1 MKVQRYR
8 IYQPQP
14 HSFVGFY
21 LLLLN
26 YCSYRFHVIRILLFN
41 KLINPNGYLQIVWLL
56 ATTKHNQ
63 VWNMNI
69 LLVAC
74 HMRIY
79 YWYNYSPQSWIIH
92 ASFKMI
98 TVPLSIFCYIWLIY
112 PSSVKGHIRTT
123 FSVVWRSWWRH
134 QMEAFSA
141 LLAICAGNLPDKA
154 QWRAALMFSMICA
167 WINGWVN
174 TGDLRRHGAHDDVVV
189 LVDAILA

>member
-14 HSFVGFY
+14 HSFVGLY
-21 LLLLN
+21 LLLLD
-26 YCSYRFHVIRILLFN
+26 YCSCGFHAIRILLFN
-41 KLINPNGYLQIVWLL
+41 QLINSNGYLQIVWLL

-63 VWNMNI
+63 VWNMSI

-98 TVPLSIFCYIWLIY
+98 TVPLSIFVTYDWYTRLQLKAI
-112 PSSVKGHIRTT
+112 SVHEPHHSLWCRG
-123 FSVVWRSWWRH
+123 
-134 QMEAFSA
+134 
-141 LLAICAGNLPDKA
+141 
-154 QWRAALMFSMICA
+154 
-167 WINGWVN
+167 
-174 TGDLRRHGAHDDVVV
+174 HDDVIKWKHFPRYWPFVRGIYRTKPSDV
-189 LVDAILA
+189 QLWCFRWSATE